1 MHGFIADV
9 KRIIRTFGFMQKA
22 KKMYLIGWLFACT
35 EYLLLFSTSYLYQ
48 FIIEVVSNPE
58 EAEAIFRQIL
68 IFIALAFLVI
78 PIAVI
83 GRLKQANA
91 TEICTA
97 NLSKEVM
104 RHISRLPV
112 STVQKY
118 GNDFFTTRINGDVAD
133 ACKIFSSHT
142 IVALTKFS
150 VVTIVSIILLVL
162 NSWKMALFGIAIS
175 GICFVLALWLN
186 PKVRN
191 LEMDAKNANV
201 DSMTYILELFQGL
214 PVVRIFQLGK
224 ILQKKYQRACE
235 IVYTKRV
242 RYCTIRAVIFGT
254 IDIFSFCAQPAALLI
269 GLYLYATDGIDVASG
284 VFMASIIAQM
294 ASAMLDFSSFVQT
307 VQGGLVAQQRV
318 FSVLDMPAEADRP
331 DAASPDLSSDTAI
344 EISNL
349 TFGYTPEQLVFRNVN
364 LKVEKDAKIAIVG
377 NSGSGKSTLVKIVQG
392 FYTPSAGEIKL
403 FGAPISQMSLEHI
416 RSLIAYIPQECI
428 LFEGT
433 IAENISF
440 GMDVTQEEIREA
452 ARRACIDSF
461 IESLP
466 DGYETFVTENGATFS
481 GGQRQ
486 RIVLARA
493 YLKKATI
500 LIMDEPTSALDAE
513 NEERVIQDIVNNT
526 PGQTVLIISHRET
539 QIKSLKKIAVGACAS

>member
-133 ACKIFSSHT
+133 ACKMFSSHT

-269 GLYLYATDGIDVASG
+269 GLYLYATDGIDVPAVCLWRAS
-284 VFMASIIAQM
+284 SRRWQ
-294 ASAMLDFSSFVQT
+294 VQCWT
-307 VQGGLVAQQRV
+307 FPALSRLFRADWLHRKGYFLFWICRQKRTDRMQHRRIFRLIQQLR
-318 FSVLDMPAEADRP
+318 F
-331 DAASPDLSSDTAI
+331 
-344 EISNL
+344 
-349 TFGYTPEQLVFRNVN
+349 
-364 LKVEKDAKIAIVG
+364 
-377 NSGSGKSTLVKIVQG
+377 
-392 FYTPSAGEIKL
+392 
-403 FGAPISQMSLEHI
+403 PI
-416 RSLIAYIPQECI
+416 
-428 LFEGT
+428 
-433 IAENISF
+433 
-440 GMDVTQEEIREA
+440 
-452 ARRACIDSF
+452 
-461 IESLP
+461 
-466 DGYETFVTENGATFS
+466 
-481 GGQRQ
+481 
-486 RIVLARA
+486 
-493 YLKKATI
+493 
-500 LIMDEPTSALDAE
+500 
-513 NEERVIQDIVNNT
+513 
-526 PGQTVLIISHRET
+526 
-539 QIKSLKKIAVGACAS
+539 